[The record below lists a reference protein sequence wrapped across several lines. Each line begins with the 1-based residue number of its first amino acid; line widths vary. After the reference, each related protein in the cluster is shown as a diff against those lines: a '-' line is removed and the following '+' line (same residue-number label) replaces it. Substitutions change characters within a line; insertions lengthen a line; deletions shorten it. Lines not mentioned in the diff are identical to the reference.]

1 MFSDRRNTT
10 RWLIILISFLIIS
23 LILWNTYTFFQ
34 IFKNEERLKMNLW
47 AKAQKTLINAD
58 ANADVELPLQIF
70 STNSSIPIILT
81 ENNKI
86 INAVNIDEKI
96 IASPSESAH
105 FLADLKNEN
114 DPIVIQY
121 APGKFQK
128 LYYGNSALLN
138 KLKYYPI
145 ALVLIIVLFA
155 ALVYNFYRST
165 KMATQNKLW
174 AGMAKET
181 AHQIGTPLS
190 SLIGWIELLKAENV
204 AESTTQEIEKDIER
218 LQTITDRFS
227 KIGSEPKLE
236 NQDIIAATQET
247 VDYLQSRF
255 SKQVVFS
262 FQAPELPVFVLFNA
276 TLHSW
281 TIENLVKNAI
291 DAMKG
296 KGNLDL
302 VMEQEGE
309 WIQIKVSDTGIG
321 IPKKQFKTIFE
332 PGFTTKKR
340 GWGLGLSLTKRIVE
354 EYHKGRIKVV
364 QSEIGK
370 GSTIQ
375 LSYKKSESI

>member
-10 RWLIILISFLIIS
+10 RWFIIIVSFLIIS

-58 ANADVELPLQIF
+58 ADADVELPLQIF

-86 INAVNIDEKI
+86 INAVNIDERI
-96 IASPSESAH
+96 IASATESAH

-114 DPIVIQY
+114 DPIIIQY

-204 AESTTQEIEKDIER
+204 AESTTYEIEKDIER

-236 NQDIIAATQET
+236 NQDIIAATKET
-247 VDYLQSRF
+247 FDYLQSRF
-255 SKQVVFS
+255 SKQVVFT

-302 VMEQEGE
+302 VMEQDGE

>member
-10 RWLIILISFLIIS
+10 RWLIILVSFLIIS

-96 IASPSESAH
+96 IASTTESAH

-302 VMEQEGE
+302 VLEQEGE